1 MTKSSSGPK
10 GGATSVDTSVRVGV
24 HEAKTRL
31 SELLRFVESGHV
43 VEILRGGSPVA
54 RLVPAETTQDRVFG
68 KDAGLV
74 FISEDFDAPLPD
86 DLLAD
91 FEN

>member
-1 MTKSSSGPK
+1 MTKSSR
-10 GGATSVDTSVRVGV
+10 GGCNEESSVKVGV

-31 SELLRFVESGHV
+31 SELLRYVESGHV

-54 RLVPAETTQDRVFG
+54 RLVPAETSGARIFG
-68 KDAGLV
+68 QDAGSV
-74 FISEDFDAPLPD
+74 VVSEDFDAPLPD
-86 DLLAD
+86 ELLAD

>member
-1 MTKSSSGPK
+1 MTKSSRGVGNGES
-10 GGATSVDTSVRVGV
+10 SVKVGV

-31 SELLRFVESGHV
+31 SELLRYVESGHV

-54 RLVPAETTQDRVFG
+54 RLVPAETSGARIFG
-68 KDAGLV
+68 QDAGSV
-74 FISEDFDAPLPD
+74 VVSEDFDAPLPD
-86 DLLAD
+86 QLLAD